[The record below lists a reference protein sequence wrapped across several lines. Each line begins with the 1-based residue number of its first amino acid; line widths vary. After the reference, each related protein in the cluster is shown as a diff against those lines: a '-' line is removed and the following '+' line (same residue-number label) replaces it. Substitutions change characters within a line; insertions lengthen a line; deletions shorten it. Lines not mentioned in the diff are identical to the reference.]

1 MGWVGRGRRM
11 IDNKEKNVLKAC
23 ESDFACGN
31 YFYHSKYRY
40 CEICRAK
47 DMC

>member
-1 MGWVGRGRRM
+1 M

-31 YFYHSKYRY
+31 YFYHTKYRY